1 MSQKGFTFKLGADT
15 QDFIKGIRAAEK
27 EIGKTQK
34 TANNLSKSL
43 DFKFSDTKLTAAQKQ
58 YQKALA
64 QTEAN
69 ADGLRK
75 KLHELEESGRV
86 DTVDYSELELLLAK
100 TETRADRL
108 RQELEKLDE
117 VKVEKLS
124 EKFENL
130 GGKLTNAG
138 KKMQGLSLGATGILA
153 GGAAIVKSAA
163 TTGAEIDDLSQRF
176 DVSAETIQRWQYLA
190 MQGGVNVDVFTK
202 GLVKMRAAVA
212 DVAAGTSN
220 KATESL
226 FALGL
231 DPTKFSSTEE
241 MVNAITQALASME
254 NKTLQTA
261 YANEIFGDKIATE
274 MLQYINAG
282 VEDIAKWNAEFDA
295 MSPLTSEQVKNLA
308 DLDDQFNRL
317 KTSMSNAG
325 AELGLAFAPIMEKA
339 IEWIE
344 NYFIPAIENLAEKFD
359 KLPEGVQNFLVGGLA
374 LIAFG
379 TPFLKF
385 CGGITGGIGRI
396 VKAFKDLE
404 PSQLKA
410 AGGFMAILAAAGLA
424 FALFENWGKME
435 AWQRVLGV
443 IGVLTV
449 AALGLAMAFGAFH
462 SALTMGFAVAGI
474 VAGIAAVSTALLT
487 AKDQF
492 DVPDTVGSSGT
503 PSSSEFSYNP
513 DDYTIPEY
521 TESGNSYTENSSNDT
536 YNVTIVIEGSE
547 LSKEEIAEEVSKK
560 IATLAQARG

>member
-1 MSQKGFTFKLGADT
+1 MPQKGYTVKIGADT
-15 QDFIKGIRAAEK
+15 QDFIKGIRTAEK

-43 DFKFSDTKLTAAQKQ
+43 DLKFSDTKLTAAQKQ

-64 QTEAN
+64 QTEEN
-69 ADGLRK
+69 ADSLRK
-75 KLHELEESGRV
+75 KLQELEEGGHV
-86 DTVDYSELELLLAK
+86 DTADYSELELLLAK
-100 TETRADRL
+100 TETKADAL
-108 RQELEKLDE
+108 RQKLEKLDG

-124 EKFENL
+124 EKFESL

-138 KKMQGLSLGATGILA
+138 KKMQGLSLGAAGIIA
-153 GGAAIVKSAA
+153 GGTAIVKSAA
-163 TTGAEIDDLSQRF
+163 TAGAEIDDLSQRF

-190 MQGGVNVDVFTK
+190 MQGGVDVDVFTK

-231 DPTKFSSTEE
+231 DPTQFSSTEE
-241 MVNAITQALASME
+241 MVNSITQALASME
-254 NKTLQTA
+254 DKTLQTA

-325 AELGLAFAPIMEKA
+325 AELGLAFAPIMENA
-339 IEWIE
+339 IGWIE
-344 NYFIPAIENLAEKFD
+344 EHVIPAIEKLAEKFD
-359 KLPEGVQNFLVGGLA
+359 KLPEGAQNFLFSGLA

-379 TPFLKF
+379 APFLKF
-385 CGGITGGIGRI
+385 CGGITGGLGKV

-404 PSQLKA
+404 PAQLKV
-410 AGGFMAILAAAGLA
+410 AGGFTAVLAAAGLA

-435 AWQRVLGV
+435 TWQKVLGV
-443 IGVLTV
+443 IGVVTV
-449 AALGLAMAFGAFH
+449 AVLGLAMAFGAFH
-462 SALTMGFAVAGI
+462 SAVSMGLAVAGI

-487 AKDQF
+487 AKDEF
-492 DVPDTVGSSGT
+492 DVPDTSSSGST
-503 PSSSEFSYNP
+503 PSTDFSYNP
-513 DDYTIPEY
+513 DDYDIPEY
-521 TESGNSYTENSSNDT
+521 PTTGNSYTENSSNDT
-536 YNVTIVIEGSE
+536 YNVTVVIEGSE

-560 IATLAQARG
+560 IATLAQSRG

>member
-1 MSQKGFTFKLGADT
+1 MPQKGYTVKIGADT
-15 QDFIKGIRAAEK
+15 QDFIKGIRTAEK

-43 DFKFSDTKLTAAQKQ
+43 DLKFSDTKLTAAQKQ

-69 ADGLRK
+69 ADSLRK
-75 KLHELEESGRV
+75 KLHELEEGGRV
-86 DTVDYSELELLLAK
+86 DTADYSELELLLAK
-100 TETRADRL
+100 TETKADEL
-108 RQELEKLDE
+108 RQKLEKLNA

-124 EKFENL
+124 EKFESL

-138 KKMQGLSLGATGILA
+138 KKMQGLSLGAAGVIA

-163 TTGAEIDDLSQRF
+163 TAGAEIDDLSQRF

-190 MQGGVNVDVFTK
+190 MQGGVDVDVFTK

-231 DPTKFSSTEE
+231 DPTQFSSTEE
-241 MVNAITQALASME
+241 MVNAITKALASME
-254 NKTLQTA
+254 DKTLQTA

-308 DLDDQFNRL
+308 ELDDQFNRL

-339 IEWIE
+339 IGWIE
-344 NYFIPAIENLAEKFD
+344 EHVIPAIEKLAEKFAN
-359 KLPEGVQNFLVGGLA
+359 LPEGAQSFLFSGLA
-374 LIAFG
+374 LLAFG
-379 TPFLKF
+379 APFLKF
-385 CGGITGGIGRI
+385 CGGITGGIGKV
-396 VKAFKDLE
+396 VKAFKDLR
-404 PSQLKA
+404 PAQLKA
-410 AGGFMAILAAAGLA
+410 AGGFTAVLAAAGLA

-435 AWQRVLGV
+435 AWQKVLGV
-443 IGVLTV
+443 IGVVTV
-449 AALGLAMAFGAFH
+449 AVLGLAMAFGAFH
-462 SALTMGFAVAGI
+462 SAVSMGLAVAGI

-487 AKDQF
+487 AKDEF
-492 DVPDTVGSSGT
+492 DVPDTSGGSGT
-503 PSSSEFSYNP
+503 TPSTDFSYDP
-513 DDYTIPEY
+513 DDYDIPEY
-521 TESGNSYTENSSNDT
+521 PTTGNSYTENSSNDT
-536 YNVTIVIEGSE
+536 YNVTIVVEGSE

-560 IATLAQARG
+560 IATLAQSRG